1 MKKKFFAILV
11 AGAVFFS
18 MLPMVAFGDTGNG
31 SEPPNGTPQTE
42 MGTPNSTDPDNLID
56 PEEPDG
62 EEDVYADSGDMSKT
76 SAKMKA
82 GEKMQ
87 LSVINENPAGSFID
101 VYWETTNKK
110 VATVDQDG
118 KVTALKA
125 GKCTISATFPNGKVI
140 TCKVTVVPHLKYTKV
155 TLWKQ
160 SSQTN
165 KLLGATSKVKWKTS
179 SKKIA
184 TVSSKGKIKGKKA
197 GKCKV
202 TAIHKGK
209 KYVCT
214 VYVRNPKLRS
224 KKATIH
230 NTAYYQQRVTG
241 GSGKIKW
248 TTSNKKVATVNSKGK
263 ITARKAGKC
272 TITAVRNGVKMRCK
286 VTVPSKYQGTKVP
299 DFGAK
304 FGKLRFDTEHWG
316 EDPDVHIYY
325 KKVSKDQVKKYLAAV
340 KKAGLKKQKMSD
352 GRTCYQHANGD
363 GIIYSLK
370 KGKLH
375 INLYNI
381 HDSENSGADEE

>member
-42 MGTPNSTDPDNLID
+42 M
-56 PEEPDG
+56 EESDA

-184 TVSSKGKIKGKKA
+184 TVSSKGRLKE
-197 GKCKV
+197 
-202 TAIHKGK
+202 
-209 KYVCT
+209 
-214 VYVRNPKLRS
+214 
-224 KKATIH
+224 
-230 NTAYYQQRVTG
+230 
-241 GSGKIKW
+241 
-248 TTSNKKVATVNSKGK
+248 
-263 ITARKAGKC
+263 RK
-272 TITAVRNGVKMRCK
+272 
-286 VTVPSKYQGTKVP
+286 PES
-299 DFGAK
+299 AK
-304 FGKLRFDTEHWG
+304 
-316 EDPDVHIYY
+316 
-325 KKVSKDQVKKYLAAV
+325 
-340 KKAGLKKQKMSD
+340 
-352 GRTCYQHANGD
+352 
-363 GIIYSLK
+363 
-370 KGKLH
+370 
-375 INLYNI
+375 
-381 HDSENSGADEE
+381 

>member
-31 SEPPNGTPQTE
+31 SEPPNGAPQTE
-42 MGTPNSTDPDNLID
+42 MNTPNSTDPDDLID

-62 EEDVYADSGDMSKT
+62 EGDVYAESGDMSKT

-82 GEKMQ
+82 GAKMQ

-101 VYWETTNKK
+101 VYWETTNMK
-110 VATVDQDG
+110 VATVEQDG

-125 GKCTISATFPNGKVI
+125 GKCTISATFPKGKVI
-140 TCKVTVVPHLKYTKV
+140 T
-155 TLWKQ
+155 
-160 SSQTN
+160 
-165 KLLGATSKVKWKTS
+165 
-179 SKKIA
+179 
-184 TVSSKGKIKGKKA
+184 
-197 GKCKV
+197 
-202 TAIHKGK
+202 
-209 KYVCT
+209 
-214 VYVRNPKLRS
+214 
-224 KKATIH
+224 
-230 NTAYYQQRVTG
+230 
-241 GSGKIKW
+241 
-248 TTSNKKVATVNSKGK
+248 
-263 ITARKAGKC
+263 
-272 TITAVRNGVKMRCK
+272 CK

-304 FGKLRFDTEHWG
+304 FGKLRYDTEHWG

-363 GIIYSLK
+363 GITYSLK
-370 KGKLH
+370 KGELH

-381 HDSENSGADEE
+381 HDFDNSGADEE

>member
-1 MKKKFFAILV
+1 MRKQKSLVLLLIFAMALSLLPQSAFAAKKKVKL
-11 AGAVFFS
+11 
-18 MLPMVAFGDTGNG
+18 
-31 SEPPNGTPQTE
+31 
-42 MGTPNSTDPDNLID
+42 
-56 PEEPDG
+56 
-62 EEDVYADSGDMSKT
+62 
-76 SAKMKA
+76 
-82 GEKMQ
+82 
-87 LSVINENPAGSFID
+87 
-101 VYWETTNKK
+101 NKK
-110 VATVDQDG
+110 T
-118 KVTALKA
+118 
-125 GKCTISATFPNGKVI
+125 
-140 TCKVTVVPHLKYTKV
+140 VTVNVGKTVKIKL
-155 TLWKQ
+155 Q
-160 SSQTN
+160 NN
-165 KLLGATSKVKWKTS
+165 KKKVKWTVTSGKKNVTLSKKKKTS
-179 SKKIA
+179 V
-184 TVSSKGKIKGKKA
+184 TIKGKKA

-202 TAIHKGK
+202 TAVHKGK

-241 GSGKIKW
+241 GSGKVKW

-304 FGKLRFDTEHWG
+304 FGKLRYDTEHWG

-363 GIIYSLK
+363 GITYSLK

-381 HDSENSGADEE
+381 HDFENSGADEE

>member
-31 SEPPNGTPQTE
+31 SEP
-42 MGTPNSTDPDNLID
+42 
-56 PEEPDG
+56 
-62 EEDVYADSGDMSKT
+62 
-76 SAKMKA
+76 
-82 GEKMQ
+82 
-87 LSVINENPAGSFID
+87 
-101 VYWETTNKK
+101 
-110 VATVDQDG
+110 
-118 KVTALKA
+118 
-125 GKCTISATFPNGKVI
+125 PNGKVI

-202 TAIHKGK
+202 TAVHKGK

-230 NTAYYQQRVTG
+230 NTAY
-241 GSGKIKW
+241 
-248 TTSNKKVATVNSKGK
+248 
-263 ITARKAGKC
+263 
-272 TITAVRNGVKMRCK
+272 
-286 VTVPSKYQGTKVP
+286 
-299 DFGAK
+299 
-304 FGKLRFDTEHWG
+304 
-316 EDPDVHIYY
+316 
-325 KKVSKDQVKKYLAAV
+325 
-340 KKAGLKKQKMSD
+340 
-352 GRTCYQHANGD
+352 
-363 GIIYSLK
+363 
-370 KGKLH
+370 
-375 INLYNI
+375 
-381 HDSENSGADEE
+381 

>member
-42 MGTPNSTDPDNLID
+42 MGTPNSTD

-165 KLLGATSKVKWKTS
+165 KLLGATSKVKWQTS

-184 TVSSKGKIKGKKA
+184 MVSSKGKIKGKKA

-202 TAIHKGK
+202 TAVHKGK

-230 NTAYYQQRVTG
+230 NTAYYHQRVTG

-304 FGKLRFDTEHWG
+304 FGKLRYDTEHWG

-325 KKVSKDQVKKYLAAV
+325 KKVSKD
-340 KKAGLKKQKMSD
+340 
-352 GRTCYQHANGD
+352 
-363 GIIYSLK
+363 
-370 KGKLH
+370 
-375 INLYNI
+375 
-381 HDSENSGADEE
+381 

>member
-42 MGTPNSTDPDNLID
+42 MGTPNSTD

-165 KLLGATSKVKWKTS
+165 KLLGATSKVKWQTS

-202 TAIHKGK
+202 TAIHNGK

-230 NTAYYQQRVTG
+230 NTAYYQQRVIG

-272 TITAVRNGVKMRCK
+272 TITAVRNGVKMHCK

-304 FGKLRFDTEHWG
+304 FGKLRYDTEHWG

-363 GIIYSLK
+363 GITYGLK

-381 HDSENSGADEE
+381 HDFENSGADEE

>member
-1 MKKKFFAILV
+1 M
-11 AGAVFFS
+11 
-18 MLPMVAFGDTGNG
+18 
-31 SEPPNGTPQTE
+31 
-42 MGTPNSTDPDNLID
+42 
-56 PEEPDG
+56 
-62 EEDVYADSGDMSKT
+62 
-76 SAKMKA
+76 
-82 GEKMQ
+82 
-87 LSVINENPAGSFID
+87 
-101 VYWETTNKK
+101 
-110 VATVDQDG
+110 
-118 KVTALKA
+118 
-125 GKCTISATFPNGKVI
+125 
-140 TCKVTVVPHLKYTKV
+140 
-155 TLWKQ
+155 
-160 SSQTN
+160 
-165 KLLGATSKVKWKTS
+165 KWKTS

-202 TAIHKGK
+202 TAVHKGK

-224 KKATIH
+224 KKVTIH
-230 NTAYYQQRVTG
+230 NTAYYQQRVIG

-304 FGKLRFDTEHWG
+304 FGKLRYDTEHWG

-363 GIIYSLK
+363 GITYSLK

-381 HDSENSGADEE
+381 HDFENSGVDEE

>member
-31 SEPPNGTPQTE
+31 SEP
-42 MGTPNSTDPDNLID
+42 
-56 PEEPDG
+56 
-62 EEDVYADSGDMSKT
+62 
-76 SAKMKA
+76 
-82 GEKMQ
+82 
-87 LSVINENPAGSFID
+87 
-101 VYWETTNKK
+101 
-110 VATVDQDG
+110 
-118 KVTALKA
+118 
-125 GKCTISATFPNGKVI
+125 PNGKVI

-184 TVSSKGKIKGKKA
+184 TVSSKGKIKEKKA

-202 TAIHKGK
+202 TAVHKGK

-304 FGKLRFDTEHWG
+304 FGKLRYDTEHWG

-325 KKVSKDQVKKYLAAV
+325 KKVSKDQEKKYLAAV

-363 GIIYSLK
+363 GITYSLK

-381 HDSENSGADEE
+381 HDFENSGDDEE

>member
-1 MKKKFFAILV
+1 MKKKYFAILV

-179 SKKIA
+179 S
-184 TVSSKGKIKGKKA
+184 
-197 GKCKV
+197 
-202 TAIHKGK
+202 
-209 KYVCT
+209 
-214 VYVRNPKLRS
+214 
-224 KKATIH
+224 
-230 NTAYYQQRVTG
+230 
-241 GSGKIKW
+241 
-248 TTSNKKVATVNSKGK
+248 
-263 ITARKAGKC
+263 
-272 TITAVRNGVKMRCK
+272 
-286 VTVPSKYQGTKVP
+286 
-299 DFGAK
+299 
-304 FGKLRFDTEHWG
+304 
-316 EDPDVHIYY
+316 
-325 KKVSKDQVKKYLAAV
+325 
-340 KKAGLKKQKMSD
+340 
-352 GRTCYQHANGD
+352 
-363 GIIYSLK
+363 
-370 KGKLH
+370 
-375 INLYNI
+375 
-381 HDSENSGADEE
+381 

>member
-118 KVTALKA
+118 NVKALKA
-125 GKCTISATFPNGKVI
+125 GKCTIKATFPNGKVI

-165 KLLGATSKVKWKTS
+165 KLLGVTSKVKWKTS

-202 TAIHKGK
+202 TAVHKGK

-224 KKATIH
+224 KKATVH

-263 ITARKAGKC
+263 ITRASALS
-272 TITAVRNGVKMRCK
+272 
-286 VTVPSKYQGTKVP
+286 P
-299 DFGAK
+299 
-304 FGKLRFDTEHWG
+304 L
-316 EDPDVHIYY
+316 
-325 KKVSKDQVKKYLAAV
+325 
-340 KKAGLKKQKMSD
+340 
-352 GRTCYQHANGD
+352 
-363 GIIYSLK
+363 
-370 KGKLH
+370 
-375 INLYNI
+375 
-381 HDSENSGADEE
+381 